1 MEITKQTAVDDVLKG
16 YPVLTRVFIE
26 FGLPCLVCGEAF
38 WGTIE
43 ELAQQNNVDPEN
55 LVKKLNEKRHEINE
69 KI

>member
-1 MEITKQTAVDDVLKG
+1 MQITKDSPVEEVLRE
-16 YPVLTRVFIE
+16 YPSLSKTFIKI
-26 FGLPCLVCGEAF
+26 GLPCQVCGQAF

-55 LVKKLNEKRHEINE
+55 LVKKLNEKRHEIDE